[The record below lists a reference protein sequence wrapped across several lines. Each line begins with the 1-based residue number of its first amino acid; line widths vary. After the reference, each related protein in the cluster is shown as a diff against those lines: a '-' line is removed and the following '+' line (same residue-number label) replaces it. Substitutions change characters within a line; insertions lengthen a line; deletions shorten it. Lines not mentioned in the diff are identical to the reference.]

1 MKKVVLFIIMFIP
14 LMVNADVQV
23 NNEKLKEAF
32 NEYKNTEQKFSP
44 AVLESKDISFDIDFD
59 FDNNKYYAINGDHKY

>member
-59 FDNNKYYAINGDHKY
+59 FEKIQ

>member
-1 MKKVVLFIIMFIP
+1 MNKVVLFIIMFIP
-14 LMVNADVQV
+14 LLVNADVQV

-44 AVLESKDISFDIDFD
+44 AVLESKDISFDIEL
-59 FDNNKYYAINGDHKY
+59 